1 MKNCPGRDAD
11 RGKLE
16 MTAKTIRILLADDH
30 SIVLDGLKRILEEHK
45 DLEVVA
51 EAHNGEQAVRM
62 ALDKKPDVAVV
73 DISMPGVDGLEVL
86 SRLRAQAG
94 EIPVI
99 MLTMYEEKQYMFRA
113 LETGAMGYITKR
125 SAPDQLVHAV
135 RRVVDGKRYVP
146 EEMAEVMA
154 GRLAQKSESGSLL
167 DSLTTRE
174 LQVLRGLALG
184 STNKEIAESYDIS
197 VKTVDT
203 YRLRLLKKLSLRNN
217 ADLSRFAMQHNLL

>member
-1 MKNCPGRDAD
+1 MHMNSKP
-11 RGKLE
+11 
-16 MTAKTIRILLADDH
+16 IRILLADDH
-30 SIVLDGLKRILEEHK
+30 SIVLDGLKRILEDCD

-51 EAHNGEQAVRM
+51 EADNGEQALRL
-62 ALDKKPDVAVV
+62 ALEKRPDVAVV
-73 DISMPGVDGLEVL
+73 DISMPGMDGLEVL
-86 SRLRAQAG
+86 SRLKAQAG

-99 MLTMYEEKQYMFRA
+99 MLTMYEEEQYMFRA
-113 LETGAMGYITKR
+113 LEAGARGYLTKR

-146 EEMAEVMA
+146 EEMAEAMA
-154 GRLAQKSESGSLL
+154 GRLSQGSEKRSVL
-167 DSLTTRE
+167 DSLSIRE

-184 STNKEIAESYDIS
+184 STNKEIAAAYDIS

-203 YRLRLLKKLSLRNN
+203 YRLRLLKKLNLRNN

>member
-1 MKNCPGRDAD
+1 MQTE
-11 RGKLE
+11 GKLE

-30 SIVLDGLKRILEEHK
+30 SIVLDGLKRILEEHS

-51 EAHNGEQAVRM
+51 EARNGEQAVRM
-62 ALDKKPDVAVV
+62 TLDKKPDVAVV

-135 RRVVDGKRYVP
+135 RRVVGGKRYVP

>member
-1 MKNCPGRDAD
+1 MNHQLK
-11 RGKLE
+11 K
-16 MTAKTIRILLADDH
+16 IRILLADDH
-30 SIVLDGLKRILEEHK
+30 SIVLDGLKRILEDSD

-51 EAHNGEQAVRM
+51 EAGNGEQALRL
-62 ALDKKPDVAVV
+62 ALEKRPDVAVV
-73 DISMPGVDGLEVL
+73 DISMPGMDGLEVL
-86 SRLRAQAG
+86 SRLKNQAG

-99 MLTMYEEKQYMFRA
+99 MLTMYEEEQYMFRA
-113 LETGAMGYITKR
+113 LEAGARGYLTKR

-146 EEMAEVMA
+146 EEMAEAIA
-154 GRLAQKSESGSLL
+154 GRFSQGGVKRSVL
-167 DSLTTRE
+167 DSLSIRE

-184 STNKEIAESYDIS
+184 STNKEIAAAYDIS

-203 YRLRLLKKLSLRNN
+203 YRLRLLKKLNLRNN